1 MSAPDAAKVGLERGL
16 GLPAAF
22 SLVAGGIIGVSIF
35 LIPGAVA
42 HSAGTANL
50 ALLVWIVAGLLSACA
65 ALCFAELGTSIPET
79 GGLYV
84 YLRRAYRS
92 EALAFCYAWMICF
105 AYGSGAIAVVA
116 IMAAT
121 YLVPLFAP
129 AGADSYLTPI
139 TACGLILSTLFLNI
153 TGVRN
158 SGKVQVF
165 LTALKLAMLAGL
177 IAVPFLF
184 LDFDMS
190 WASGPV
196 RPSPDWLS
204 TASGFV
210 DGLLLCIFSFSG
222 AFFVTQVAGE
232 IRHPER
238 NVSRAIILGF
248 AAVFILYIGVNISYF
263 SALPFEKLTASDRV
277 AGDIMGMAF
286 GKAGTI
292 AMSLG
297 IGLSALAVVNAQMTA
312 YPRVAFALGQSG
324 FLKKYLAR
332 VEEGSHV
339 PAVAITLVGGWS
351 AVLSLT
357 GSYQAILA
365 TMAFVSQIFSIL
377 VVLAVI
383 VLRRREPDLPRPFQ
397 TPGYPFTPLVFVV
410 VSLTYMGVLLYQRP
424 AQVALGIAIVAVGL
438 PVFAISRWLSR
449 SRDPGS
455 SL

>member
-1 MSAPDAAKVGLERGL
+1 MTAPHAVGEDLERGL

-42 HSAGTANL
+42 QSAGTANL
-50 ALLVWIVAGLLSACA
+50 ALLVWVAAGLLSACA

-79 GGLYV
+79 GGLYI

-121 YLVPLFAP
+121 YIVPLFTSS
-129 AGADSYLTPI
+129 GEGSYLTPL
-139 TACGLILSTLFLNI
+139 TACGFILATLVLNI

-158 SGKVQVF
+158 SGKVQVL
-165 LTALKLAMLAGL
+165 LTALKLAMLVGL

-184 LDFDMS
+184 LDVDMS
-190 WASGPV
+190 WVAGPV
-196 RPSPDWLS
+196 RASSDWLVTS
-204 TASGFV
+204 TNFV

-222 AFFVTQVAGE
+222 AYFVTQVAGE
-232 IRHPER
+232 IRRPER
-238 NVSRAIILGF
+238 NVSRAIVLGF
-248 AAVFILYIGVNISYF
+248 AAVFILYISVNISYF
-263 SALPFEKLTASDRV
+263 SALPFDQLTASDRV
-277 AGDIMGMAF
+277 AGDILGLAF
-286 GKAGTI
+286 GETGRV

-324 FLKKYLAR
+324 FFKRYLGR

-339 PAVAITLVGGWS
+339 PAVAITLVGSWS
-351 AVLSLT
+351 ALLSLT

-365 TMAFVSQIFSIL
+365 TMAFVSQLFSIL

-383 VLRRREPDLPRPFQ
+383 VLRHREPDLPRPFR
-397 TPGYPFTPLVFVV
+397 TPGYPFTPLAFVAASV
-410 VSLTYMGVLLYQRP
+410 AYMGVLLYQRP
-424 AQVALGIAIVAVGL
+424 AQVAIGIAIVATGL
-438 PVFAISRWLSR
+438 PVFALSKWLSR
-449 SRDPGS
+449 HRETS
-455 SL
+455 SSN